1 MLSDNY
7 SEPFQ
12 DGDDERVLSVS
23 EVNGYIKT
31 ALQQDPRLSA
41 VVIQGEVSGSR
52 VYPSG
57 HRYFSVRDAQ
67 SALKCVLFKG
77 GTGGEFLEDGA
88 QVLVYGRISYYTA
101 RGDLQL
107 YVDSVK
113 PHGQGALA
121 KALAALKAKLNAEG
135 LFDEERKR
143 PLPRFPQHI
152 AVVTS
157 PSGAALQDILKIL
170 RRRYPLGRVTLLP
183 ATVQGVNTARSVVE
197 CLTRLREIDADLC
210 ILARGGGSPE
220 DLWGFNDESVARAVF
235 ACPVPIITGVGHEID
250 TTIVDLVADKRAP
263 TPSAAA
269 EQATPDKDEILA
281 TINSY
286 TRSITTRV
294 KRALDGYR
302 EEQRLLE
309 DRLTSAAPDTSGVA
323 RVNDLIAR
331 LENAQMLTQRG
342 RTQRLGEVN
351 GRLARVGLNPRIG
364 VRLSETIER
373 MDHQTQVQFKNR
385 WANWRVHNA
394 RLDGLSPFNILKRGY
409 SVVRLSGGK
418 VLKNA
423 ANAKPGSKI
432 NIKLYRG
439 ELGAVVDVL
448 NPGYFGDE
456 TATSSSN
463 DTAKD
468 IEKPQN
474 GE

>member
-1 MLSDNY
+1 M
-7 SEPFQ
+7 
-12 DGDDERVLSVS
+12 
-23 EVNGYIKT
+23 
-31 ALQQDPRLSA
+31 
-41 VVIQGEVSGSR
+41 
-52 VYPSG
+52 
-57 HRYFSVRDAQ
+57 
-67 SALKCVLFKG
+67 
-77 GTGGEFLEDGA
+77 
-88 QVLVYGRISYYTA
+88 
-101 RGDLQL
+101 
-107 YVDSVK
+107 
-113 PHGQGALA
+113 
-121 KALAALKAKLNAEG
+121 
-135 LFDEERKR
+135 
-143 PLPRFPQHI
+143 
-152 AVVTS
+152 
-157 PSGAALQDILKIL
+157 
-170 RRRYPLGRVTLLP
+170 
-183 ATVQGVNTARSVVE
+183 
-197 CLTRLREIDADLC
+197 
-210 ILARGGGSPE
+210 
-220 DLWGFNDESVARAVF
+220 
-235 ACPVPIITGVGHEID
+235 
-250 TTIVDLVADKRAP
+250 
-263 TPSAAA
+263 
-269 EQATPDKDEILA
+269 A

-294 KRALDGYR
+294 KRTLDGYR